1 MQFYFKKFETWA
13 PPMDGHD
20 TSRQYNPEYHGTD
33 GPVQVTVSNHNYDV
47 QNRIHHAAGDAEGFE
62 FNLDVDNGDML
73 GIGWAQMNQGVR
85 LHCFP

>member
-1 MQFYFKKFETWA
+1 MQYYFKKFETWA

-47 QNRIHHAAGDAEGFE
+47 QNRIHDAAGDAEGFE

-85 LHCFP
+85 PPCFS

>member
-1 MQFYFKKFETWA
+1 MQYYFKKFETWA

-47 QNRIHHAAGDAEGFE
+47 QNRIHNAAGDPEGFE

-85 LHCFP
+85 LPCFS